1 MVKTKKLGKKIT
13 YELNEAYQKT
23 LNWFFS
29 YPNNEI
35 GLSDLA
41 ETVNISKKTA
51 NLVVTKL
58 ENEGFLKK
66 EVIGR
71 IWRISCNQTHIYNYS
86 RKIAYNLRI
95 IYESGLIEEV
105 HKAIE
110 SPKSIILFGSYRKGD
125 DAENSDI
132 DIAVEI
138 IGDDEPKIINLG
150 VLEEMGYR
158 SNVPVNLYVFSRKK
172 VDINLF
178 SNIVNGIVLEGFL
191 EAKP

>member
-86 RKIAYNLRI
+86 RKIAYNLRK

-125 DAENSDI
+125 DTEESDI